1 MIKLF
6 WATAICLLSY
16 GLALATPADSLVTI
30 GMLSDSY
37 LFTYNSK
44 ENRVEVKQFLVKNY
58 LSDSYQVTIPVA
70 ETYNNKVKIDAVT
83 CLIDNRTPKDFKP
96 LDSYYS
102 IDNIFFS
109 DERIC
114 YFPVTLPKKGSTA
127 TVSFAETITDP
138 RYLTSVYFSDRYK
151 TTIAEITFKIPRWMK
166 VELKEFNFNGSEI
179 TKTNVYDS
187 ATDSDIITYTAK
199 NLPPVAI
206 EENSPGRSHIYPHI
220 LVLSKA
226 ATVNGNNFT
235 YLGTVADLYA
245 WYKELIKNAPQDDAI
260 INQKA
265 KELTAGLTA
274 DMDKIKA
281 IFYYVQNNIRYIA
294 FEDGI
299 AGFRPEKA
307 DEVLRKKYGDCKG
320 MANLTRALL
329 KSIGF
334 DARLCWIGTKH
345 LAYDYGTPS
354 VGVDNHM
361 ICGLNYQGKTIFL
374 DATETYIG
382 LNEYAE
388 RIQGRQVLME
398 DGEKYILSNIPGTTS
413 AQNTDTE
420 TSKLTIN
427 NAALTGSVKRVW
439 TGEEKEVVLAGLNQI
454 KKDKTADAM
463 TKYLSDDDS
472 NYAINELKLSDT
484 NNPDVDL
491 TALYNVANK
500 TSITTFGKSYY
511 IDIDNRKEFLHAAIK
526 TAERKTDF
534 WFSHKANINKE
545 TELAIPAGYK
555 ISSLPANLDIVN
567 SDYEF
572 HVNYIVDAGKLT
584 YKKKLLIKNANLP
597 VTKFEQWNKDIDQ
610 LGKAYTESIILKPSS
625 E

>member
-1 MIKLF
+1 
-6 WATAICLLSY
+6 
-16 GLALATPADSLVTI
+16 
-30 GMLSDSY
+30 
-37 LFTYNSK
+37 
-44 ENRVEVKQFLVKNY
+44 
-58 LSDSYQVTIPVA
+58 
-70 ETYNNKVKIDAVT
+70 
-83 CLIDNRTPKDFKP
+83 
-96 LDSYYS
+96 
-102 IDNIFFS
+102 
-109 DERIC
+109 
-114 YFPVTLPKKGSTA
+114 
-127 TVSFAETITDP
+127 
-138 RYLTSVYFSDRYK
+138 
-151 TTIAEITFKIPRWMK
+151 
-166 VELKEFNFNGSEI
+166 
-179 TKTNVYDS
+179 
-187 ATDSDIITYTAK
+187 
-199 NLPPVAI
+199 
-206 EENSPGRSHIYPHI
+206 
-220 LVLSKA
+220 
-226 ATVNGNNFT
+226 
-235 YLGTVADLYA
+235 
-245 WYKELIKNAPQDDAI
+245 
-260 INQKA
+260 
-265 KELTAGLTA
+265 
-274 DMDKIKA
+274 
-281 IFYYVQNNIRYIA
+281 
-294 FEDGI
+294 
-299 AGFRPEKA
+299 
-307 DEVLRKKYGDCKG
+307 
-320 MANLTRALL
+320 
-329 KSIGF
+329 
-334 DARLCWIGTKH
+334 
-345 LAYDYGTPS
+345 
-354 VGVDNHM
+354 M

-398 DGEKYILSNIPGTTS
+398 DGEKYILSNIPATTS

-427 NAALTGSVKRVW
+427 NAGLTGSVKRVW

-454 KKDKTADAM
+454 KKDKTTDAM
-463 TKYLSDDDS
+463 TKYLSEDDS
-472 NYAINELKLSDT
+472 KHAINELKLSDT

-572 HVNYIVDAGKLT
+572 HVNYIVDAGKLN